1 MCAVLSRFSH
11 VWLFAT
17 LWTIACHAPL
27 SIGFSRQAY
36 WSGLPIPPPGDLPD
50 PWIKPASPVVLAL
63 QADSLPLNHRGSVY
77 GFRQMYIY
85 WHVSTIMGF
94 TGESAVKNLPA
105 NAGNMGSVHGSGRSP
120 AEGNG
125 KPVKYSCL
133 GNAMSRGAFTVQGV
147 TK

>member
-1 MCAVLSRFSH
+1 
-11 VWLFAT
+11 
-17 LWTIACHAPL
+17 
-27 SIGFSRQAY
+27 
-36 WSGLPIPPPGDLPD
+36 
-50 PWIKPASPVVLAL
+50 
-63 QADSLPLNHRGSVY
+63 
-77 GFRQMYIY
+77 
-85 WHVSTIMGF
+85 MGF